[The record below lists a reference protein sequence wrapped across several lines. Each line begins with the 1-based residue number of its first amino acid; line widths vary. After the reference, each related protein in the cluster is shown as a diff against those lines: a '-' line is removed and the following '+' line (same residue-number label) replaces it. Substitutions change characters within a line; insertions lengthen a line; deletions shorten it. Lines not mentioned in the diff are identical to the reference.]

1 MPLSEL
7 IPFELLN
14 TCYIM
19 LTYYKVTS
27 IVNTFSTPYPPPR
40 SKGIDHDFPAVRY
53 RLRVIYCR
61 PASLAHELKWP
72 ELYNVGIISSQEQ
85 RKLRLSRL

>member
-1 MPLSEL
+1 
-7 IPFELLN
+7 
-14 TCYIM
+14 M

-27 IVNTFSTPYPPPR
+27 IHLVTPIPPPR